1 MSTAKSTAPVTT
13 NFIAEDEDPNNQAM
27 FAEMMDLL
35 QESQQV
41 YLGDSAEIEEPAL
54 STAVTDDEAEDARM
68 QQEAMDL
75 ILESQQQ
82 FSTPVEHADTSS
94 IVGTT
99 LLSEASDLM
108 GIFARGG
115 SLAIALMQY
124 CVRSRNFD
132 PLFVMLVREFK
143 MRPTLPAALAI
154 YDSFCATDAAAAV
167 SLRDSVVGN
176 ELRQQIESLRRQS
189 VTAIEVAQA
198 ETVAANE
205 NEPIPRAC
213 VVAPP
218 NFIFDGVVRALQSNP
233 HSGFNHAA
241 YHYHAE
247 RSAQQNLPGGMN
259 MAQRNFLS
267 RVWIPILRPRLVAAG
282 FWRMST
288 IE

>member
-1 MSTAKSTAPVTT
+1 MSTPQSKLPSAAH
-13 NFIAEDEDPNNQAM
+13 FIAENDDPNSQAM
-27 FAEMMDLL
+27 FAEMMELL

-41 YLGDSAEIEEPAL
+41 YLGGRPEVEQAAANTE
-54 STAVTDDEAEDARM
+54 DDEDARM
-68 QQEAMDL
+68 MQEAMDL

-82 FSTPVEHADTSS
+82 FTKPTEEAENVSLEH
-94 IVGTT
+94 TT

-108 GIFARGG
+108 AIFARGG

-132 PLFVMLVREFK
+132 PLFAMLVREFK
-143 MRPTLPAALAI
+143 MRPTVAAALAI
-154 YDSFCATDAAAAV
+154 YDSFCATDAQAAI

-176 ELRQQIESLRRQS
+176 DLRQQIEHLRQQS
-189 VTAIEVAQA
+189 IKAQSQVELDA
-198 ETVAANE
+198 DGNAVRS
-205 NEPIPRAC
+205 PI
-213 VVAPP
+213 VAPS

-233 HSGFNHAA
+233 NSGFQHAA
-241 YHYHAE
+241 YHYHPE
-247 RSAQQNLPGGMN
+247 RSAQQNLPGGMT